1 MNQKNLRI
9 CTLLTHCMAFLFL
22 NFWSNPLQTKLIITL
37 DWELDPY
44 ETCNI
49 TLILQNNSDNKST
62 KIERTKLRASRTF
75 VSCVPNVSTCFTCS
89 LALYARVHS
98 CLCFLHALL
107 FLHDLLAFFLLRT
120 LRAFIFL
127 PAFHFYMSYVLYL
140 FCLSSF
146 LYAPYV
152 PHLFMGL
159 TLFFM
164 CLHFIYVYSLSLYS
178 FTFLCAWNFLT

>member
-1 MNQKNLRI
+1 M
-9 CTLLTHCMAFLFL
+9 TFLFL
-22 NFWSNPLQTKLIITL
+22 NFWSNPLHTKFIITL

-62 KIERTKLRASRTF
+62 KIERIKLRASRAF

-89 LALYARVHS
+89 LVLYARVHS
-98 CLCFLHALL
+98 CFCFLRALL
-107 FLHDLLAFFLLRT
+107 FLNDLLAFFFLRT

-127 PAFHFYMSYVLYL
+127 PAFHFYMSYVLSL
-140 FCLSSF
+140 FCLPYVSSF
-146 LYAPYV
+146 LYGSYV

-159 TLFFM
+159 TSFFM
-164 CLHFIYVYSLSLYS
+164 CLHFIYVYSLSLYT
-178 FTFLCAWNFLT
+178 FTFLCAWNFLTWLEIKSA